1 MRQRLV
7 GVRQQLQQPLTEQAG
22 FVESSLQKQLTKNC
36 QASLKAINADLEVV
50 DKQIDE
56 LIQGDDRLKEL
67 FGWITS
73 IPGVGSATATEVL
86 AATDEFKAINN
97 AKKLAASAVR
107 LPCWCSLFWI
117 PIGSSVRGKTRVS
130 QHARLRSAGCPVEIC
145 FSSGSYVC
153 HPHGGRATRLLSAQG
168 YGGQE

>member
-107 LPCWCSLFWI
+107 LPCWCSLF
-117 PIGSSVRGKTRVS
+117 
-130 QHARLRSAGCPVEIC
+130 
-145 FSSGSYVC
+145 
-153 HPHGGRATRLLSAQG
+153 
-168 YGGQE
+168 